1 MAFTGRV
8 TVFSSLA
15 QVRSAAGCRWC
26 EQACP
31 IDAQVTSFPLPDCGH
46 TRWIDGDR
54 LNMLYS
60 M

>member
-26 EQACP
+26 EQACT
-31 IDAQVTSFPLPDCGH
+31 IDAQVTSLPEAPSAQLWPYKVD
-46 TRWIDGDR
+46 
-54 LNMLYS
+54 
-60 M
+60 